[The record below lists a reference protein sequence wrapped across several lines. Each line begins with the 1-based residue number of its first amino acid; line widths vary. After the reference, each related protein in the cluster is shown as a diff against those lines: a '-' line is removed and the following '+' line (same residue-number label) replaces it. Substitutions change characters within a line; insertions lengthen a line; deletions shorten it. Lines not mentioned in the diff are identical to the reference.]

1 MRDNKTWF
9 QFLLIM
15 GWYVDKVRVRHAKP
29 AGMCDEHKR
38 PESRWIKEVAYFSAC
53 HGYLKVAFTAVKD
66 NPLSERMM
74 PGSGLFLSEGIARAH
89 KSKNL

>member
-1 MRDNKTWF
+1 
-9 QFLLIM
+9 M

-74 PGSGLFLSEGIARAH
+74 PGSGLFLSERIARAH